1 MCAQLLREQF
11 IPAAPER
18 VWEFFAT
25 PRNLDELTPPDLRF
39 RIVSEVPEKMYPGLL
54 IEYRISPLAGVWL
67 RWLTEIRHLREGS
80 YFVDEQRLGP
90 YRLWYHEHH
99 FAAAPGGV
107 RMTDR
112 VTYEIG
118 WGPLGWLAERL
129 WVRRQL
135 ERIFDYRARKVAA
148 LFGGAPARGA

>member
-11 IPAAPER
+11 IPAPLER
-18 VWEFFAT
+18 VWGFFAT

-39 RIVSEVPEKMYPGLL
+39 RILSAVPEKMYPGLM
-54 IEYRISPLAGVWL
+54 IEYQISPLAGVWL
-67 RWLTEIRHLREGS
+67 RWLTEIRHIREGRT
-80 YFVDEQRLGP
+80 FVDEQRLGP

-99 FAAAPGGV
+99 FEAVDGGV

-112 VTYEIG
+112 VTYEVG

-135 ERIFDYRARKVAA
+135 EHIFDFRARKVAEI
-148 LFGGAPARGA
+148 FGATCD